1 MRISEAVQQ
10 IVAIYPGRFHPFH
23 KGHASVYEYL
33 KGKYD
38 NVFIATSNKVDPPKS
53 PFNFAEKREMMMHA
67 GVPAD
72 AIVQTRN
79 PYQAQEILEKYDP
92 ETTVVV
98 FAVSEK
104 DMAEDPRFAF
114 KPKKDGSPSY
124 FQPLKGQK
132 TLAPYSKHGYIT
144 TVPTLDFSV
153 LGKPMRS
160 ATELRQQ
167 FAAADTKVQA
177 AIIRDLYGT
186 YSPEIHKIMAEKIRE
201 SFERVTQIIEQL
213 IELDRI
219 RPLDESVKR
228 RVGDIMEAWSEK
240 YKRSIDCDNPKGFS
254 QRAHCQGR
262 KKNEDVEELA
272 NIPATLY
279 HATYRPLLK
288 SIKKYG
294 LGGDK
299 AQAKW
304 EDSKPGVVYLAL
316 DKDVAESYAETSDV
330 VPDEWLDEI
339 VILKVST
346 AGLDLNNFN
355 IDSNVQDNEGDT
367 LEYHGIIPVTNI
379 VAEGKSPHKKGTK
392 KYKAHM
398 AAMHAGMNE
407 SVNYVKPQFD
417 VEWEEANRYD
427 YLEKLGQAGWIE
439 LANKG
444 KPVKVTKDSVKK
456 IGNTGADGSETLD
469 DLEPE
474 KVERL
479 KKAMKSS
486 TIEMPIVVVQPD
498 GSLDLVAGNT
508 RLIGLISEYGEATVW
523 LVNAMDLT
531 EGKSKEGSYLLQLE
545 RDSDDLLVLHI
556 KNTQTGQRTEVRGKP
571 NYEGDGYDSDDKLHQ
586 LLDKIGKAA
595 NMSELMNGEVVS
607 INPHHPDGKSAKAH
621 AEKAF
626 NEDIAQDIE
635 AEFPGLYLDLY
646 KTKAGY
652 ILGKIELPKE
662 ERGAGIGT
670 QVMQRIVDMADSEGE
685 VVALTPDTA
694 FGASSKGRLEK
705 FYKRFGFVFNKGRN
719 KDFSFRETMIRYP
732 KQTESIS
739 EAGVGRITPQNQT
752 PDVGPNEIKKQAAKM
767 GFKVDRDGRPP
778 LLHKSAARNSDPNTL
793 FNLGLVESQEELEER
808 GSITVPFA
816 SGTVASV
823 YPHRTLKVKKG
834 TPGKMRYDDVVSE
847 IETIDLRKTGH
858 SGEIKR
864 LWNSVKDHS
873 QAVGKIADYD
883 VYLYNYKYKYQ
894 IVFLVDPAKKT
905 PVGSVELTKSGKSYY
920 VDMLAFLPQAQGKGL
935 AEKLYEFIVTKLK
948 IMIRS
953 GGSQSPGSQKL
964 YAKLAQNPN
973 VVVYGVRKGGRGFKY
988 TQLEPDEI
996 SGRLRGTFDVYD
1008 AEAWEEYDTIVSE
1021 LDSISV
1027 LLKKENSKK
1036 NPDNAEISRLNKLSN
1051 KLERELEKVKDE
1063 EVRAA
1068 DSFIIIAPKGRAKV
1082 REAED
1087 HSDGTYA
1094 AVYMKPQT
1102 AQRLVD
1108 WCKDNGIKTQPAEN
1122 MHCTLIYSKTPVPE
1136 LAQFDGT
1143 PVNITASVRGWK
1155 LLGTAL
1161 VLELDCAACESL
1173 NKKMMAAGATS
1184 DYPSYI
1190 AHTTIDPEYD
1200 GDMPTV
1206 TPDFDLEY
1214 NRVTVTPIN
1223 PDRTNPVAES
1233 QIMEKNVPTD
1243 PSKWSYYKRQAK
1255 KKFKVYPSAY
1265 ANAWAAKKYKK
1276 AGGGWRKTKE
1286 DLEELKCWTGYE
1298 RVPGKRAGEPGSCRK
1313 RGTKSESMGEAIK
1326 DAGIPEAIIDID
1338 VNLKNRNKAFKEY
1351 QYGPSNPAPDLKDGQ
1366 QDLGTFN
1373 VAEDLNAGMFK
1384 SQDEI
1389 MQGPNAKFW
1398 QGLMDTYNTEDLG
1411 GVLMQRCGNCA
1422 AFNVAKRITDAIADA
1437 IDPEYGDE
1445 SATAGELGYC
1455 QFLKFK
1461 CAAMRT
1467 CEAWVGG
1474 GPITDETV
1482 EKTNEDLRDWFKQ
1495 KWVNIGKKD
1504 ASGKHPE
1511 CGTSG
1516 SKKGYA
1522 KCVPA
1527 SKAASMSKKEKE
1539 SAVRRKRA
1547 AQNKA
1552 GRGGKDKPGS
1562 GKKPIRV
1569 STKAKK

>member
-10 IVAIYPGRFHPFH
+10 IVAVYPGRFHPFH
-23 KGHASVYEYL
+23 KGHASVYDFL
-33 KGKYD
+33 KNKYD
-38 NVFIATSNKVDPPKS
+38 NVFIATSDKVDPPKS
-53 PFNFAEKREMMMHA
+53 PFSFAEKRKMMIHA
-67 GVPAD
+67 GVPAA
-72 AIVQTRN
+72 AIVQTKN
-79 PYQAQEILEKYDP
+79 PYKAEEILTKFDP
-92 ETTVVV
+92 NTTVVV
-98 FAVSEK
+98 FAVSAK
-104 DMAEDPRFAF
+104 DMAEDPRFSF

-124 FQPLKGQK
+124 FQPLEGQK
-132 TLAPYSKHGYIT
+132 SLAPYSEHGYIT

-240 YKRSIDCDNPKGFS
+240 YKRSIDCDNPRGFS

-262 KKNEDVEELA
+262 KKNE
-272 NIPATLY
+272 
-279 HATYRPLLK
+279 
-288 SIKKYG
+288 
-294 LGGDK
+294 
-299 AQAKW
+299 
-304 EDSKPGVVYLAL
+304 
-316 DKDVAESYAETSDV
+316 
-330 VPDEWLDEI
+330 
-339 VILKVST
+339 
-346 AGLDLNNFN
+346 
-355 IDSNVQDNEGDT
+355 
-367 LEYHGIIPVTNI
+367 
-379 VAEGKSPHKKGTK
+379 GKSPLNERATDIVYHYTTIGPALNILKSGEFQLSSVAGSVEQDINPKGHNFFLSTTRSK
-392 KYKAHM
+392 GGEYHSRVGDSAVM
-398 AAMHAGMNE
+398 FVLNGRWI
-407 SVNYVKPQFD
+407 SDRYPVKP
-417 VEWEEANRYD
+417 VD
-427 YLEKLGQAGWIE
+427 YWAGF
-439 LANKG
+439 
-444 KPVKVTKDSVKK
+444 
-456 IGNTGADGSETLD
+456 
-469 DLEPE
+469 
-474 KVERL
+474 
-479 KKAMKSS
+479 
-486 TIEMPIVVVQPD
+486 
-498 GSLDLVAGNT
+498 
-508 RLIGLISEYGEATVW
+508 
-523 LVNAMDLT
+523 
-531 EGKSKEGSYLLQLE
+531 
-545 RDSDDLLVLHI
+545 
-556 KNTQTGQRTEVRGKP
+556 
-571 NYEGDGYDSDDKLHQ
+571 
-586 LLDKIGKAA
+586 
-595 NMSELMNGEVVS
+595 S
-607 INPHHPDGKSAKAH
+607 IA
-621 AEKAF
+621 
-626 NEDIAQDIE
+626 
-635 AEFPGLYLDLY
+635 
-646 KTKAGY
+646 
-652 ILGKIELPKE
+652 
-662 ERGAGIGT
+662 
-670 QVMQRIVDMADSEGE
+670 
-685 VVALTPDTA
+685 
-694 FGASSKGRLEK
+694 
-705 FYKRFGFVFNKGRN
+705 GRN
-719 KDFSFRETMIRYP
+719 KEAEDRIFSKDPTMPMDPVTSIHVLLKEKHPFASAKTRQFLILAKTLGIPTYLYKDESAWRLQNTAKAASVEQMKSELSGPETFRTGGSGSRWLLPWLEVIFGKTEADLGKKAKDLVRGFRYYHNDGDDHGLGNELSNARKP
-732 KQTESIS
+732 GNLDREDAVKILKFMRQNRMLTHKDLVNYLVDKWKVKDESIN
-739 EAGVGRITPQNQT
+739 EMGVGRVVKGVNTT
-752 PDVGPNEIKKQAAKM
+752 PDVGPDEIKKQAAKM

-778 LLHKSAARNSDPNTL
+778 LLHDKARKNSDPNTL
-793 FNLGLVESQEELEER
+793 FNLGLAESQEELEER
-808 GSITVPFA
+808 GSISVPFA

-823 YPHRTLKVKKG
+823 YPHRPLKVKKG
-834 TPGKMRYDDVVSE
+834 TPGKMRYEDVV
-847 IETIDLRKTGH
+847 
-858 SGEIKR
+858 
-864 LWNSVKDHS
+864 
-873 QAVGKIADYD
+873 
-883 VYLYNYKYKYQ
+883 
-894 IVFLVDPAKKT
+894 
-905 PVGSVELTKSGKSYY
+905 
-920 VDMLAFLPQAQGKGL
+920 
-935 AEKLYEFIVTKLK
+935 
-948 IMIRS
+948 
-953 GGSQSPGSQKL
+953 
-964 YAKLAQNPN
+964 
-973 VVVYGVRKGGRGFKY
+973 
-988 TQLEPDEI
+988 
-996 SGRLRGTFDVYD
+996 
-1008 AEAWEEYDTIVSE
+1008 
-1021 LDSISV
+1021 
-1027 LLKKENSKK
+1027 
-1036 NPDNAEISRLNKLSN
+1036 
-1051 KLERELEKVKDE
+1051 
-1063 EVRAA
+1063 
-1068 DSFIIIAPKGRAKV
+1068 KV

-1108 WCKDNGIKTQPAEN
+1108 WCRDNGIKTQPAEE
-1122 MHCTLIYSKTPVPE
+1122 MHCTLVYSKTPVPE

-1143 PVNITASVRGWK
+1143 PVSITASVRGWK

-1173 NKKMMAAGATS
+1173 NGKMMAAGATS

-1190 AHTTIDPEYD
+1190 AHTTIDPEYA
-1200 GDMPTV
+1200 GDIPDV

-1214 NRVTVTPIN
+1214 NRIVVTPIN
-1223 PDRTNPVAES
+1223 PDRSNPVAES

-1243 PSKWSYYKRQAK
+1243 PSKWSYYKGQAK
-1255 KKFKVYPSAY
+1255 KKFEVYPSAY
-1265 ANAWAAKKYKK
+1265 ANAWAAKKYKE

-1313 RGTKSESMGEAIK
+1313 RGTKSESMGEAVK
-1326 DAGIPEAIIDID
+1326 DAGIPEAITDID

-1373 VAEDLNAGMFK
+1373 VAEELNAGMFK

-1422 AFNVAKRITDAIADA
+1422 AFNVTKRITDAIADA